1 MLRSHLLFLLAS
13 LLLIKCEDPAAAASI
28 EGRRR
33 TMNLTS
39 TSDNCG
45 ELAGTWTG
53 MYSYHSNAFD
63 CGTYRCLNTQLIF
76 EDASGDGSAFF
87 VDRPKPSNCRFD
99 NAACSTSPPG
109 ATSYVA
115 FCENSK
121 VEMEGYEGLV
131 SSTRLRLV
139 KDDNEYDMHK

>member
-1 MLRSHLLFLLAS
+1 MLRFNLLLLLAS
-13 LLLIKCEDPAAAASI
+13 LLLIKCEDPAAAASM
-28 EGRRR
+28 EGR

-115 FCENSK
+115 FCDNSK
-121 VEMEGYEGLV
+121 VDMEGYEGLV

-139 KDDNEYDMHK
+139 LDGHSNTYDMQK